1 MSTKYSTVHCD
12 DCKHEFSM
20 DTVDIQQAT
29 VTLDG
34 QVLTLVYFACPK
46 CNKIYRITL
55 QDERYDELRMDLE
68 KTKKRIRRNH
78 GSGSVE
84 FAGTLNTMVRRK
96 LERLRDYTTK
106 LNGKYP
112 GTFVFAVPENGE
124 GKIIKY
130 LP

>member
-1 MSTKYSTVHCD
+1 MSGQSNTVYCD
-12 DCKHEFSM
+12 DCKHEFSLNA
-20 DTVDIQQAT
+20 VNIKQAAM
-29 VTLDG
+29 TLDG
-34 QVLTLVYFACPK
+34 QALTLVYFACPK
-46 CNKIYRITL
+46 CNKIYRIAL
-55 QDERYDELRMDLE
+55 QDERYDELRLDLE

-78 GSGSVE
+78 GSSNVE
-84 FAGTLNTMVRRK
+84 FAGTLNAMVQRK
-96 LERLRDYTTK
+96 LQRLRDHTTK